1 MTNGGLP
8 RGQLILATIGVML
21 ALLLASL
28 DQTIVGTAMPRI
40 VAELNGLDYYA
51 WVTTAYL
58 VTSTVVVPIAGKLGD
73 LFGRKPF
80 LLIGMVGFVAAS
92 ALCGLSQNMVQLV
105 LFRGVQGLF
114 GGMLF
119 ASVFTVLADIFP
131 PQQRARMQGLF
142 GGVFGLSSVI
152 GPTIGGYLTDV
163 GNWRWVF
170 YVNVPVGVLAVA
182 AVSLALPYVRSRA
195 TWRDIDFV
203 GSAVLSAGVIPLLIA
218 LSITR
223 DHSWTSPEVMS
234 LLGIAAL
241 ALLAF
246 FFVERR
252 VEHPIIPLE
261 LFRNNV
267 FAVTVL
273 VAFFSAFG
281 MFGTIIFVPLL
292 YQGVLAVSAT
302 NSGQLLTPMMVGLI
316 VFSTIAGQVMT
327 RIRYYRFISTA
338 GIALL
343 IVGMVL
349 LAQVGIHTSPWEVV
363 RDIVI
368 VGAGLGMTFPVTFAA
383 VQSALPREVIG
394 VATSQVQFWRNLGGT
409 VGTAVLGSV
418 LARQLP
424 VAIQEQIRALHLPA
438 QFQLPSG
445 LGTSPQSLFDPAHLA
460 QLKASLPPQAAPV
473 FDQVIV
479 ATRIA
484 LADTLHSL
492 FLYAAAI
499 LVVALVA
506 SVFLREVPIT
516 SGAGPGVGE
525 APVPA
530 DEAERSEPRPET
542 VKA

>member
-1 MTNGGLP
+1 MTELLP
-8 RGQLILATIGVML
+8 RGQLVLATVGVML

-80 LLIGMVGFVAAS
+80 LLAGMIGFVAAS
-92 ALCGLSQNMVQLV
+92 ALCGLSQNMVELV

-114 GGMLF
+114 GGLLF
-119 ASVFTVLADIFP
+119 ATVFTVLADIFP
-131 PQQRARMQGLF
+131 AEQRARMQGLF

-152 GPTIGGYLTDV
+152 GPTIGGYLTDI

-170 YVNVPVGVLAVA
+170 YVNVPIGVLAVT
-182 AVSLALPYVRSRA
+182 AVAVALPYVRSRA
-195 TWRDIDFV
+195 TWRDIDFA
-203 GSAVLSAGVIPLLIA
+203 GSIVLAAGVIPLLIA

-223 DHSWTSPEVMS
+223 DHSWTSPEVMG
-234 LLGIAAL
+234 LLGFAAV
-241 ALLAF
+241 ALVAF
-246 FFVERR
+246 FLIERR
-252 VEHPIIPLE
+252 VEQPIIPFN

-267 FAVTVL
+267 FSVTVL

-292 YQGVLAVSAT
+292 YQGVLGISAT
-302 NSGQLLTPMMVGLI
+302 NSGQLLTPMMLGLI
-316 VFSTIAGQVMT
+316 VFSTLAGQALT
-327 RIRYYRFISTA
+327 RIRYYRFISTVGVLVMIA
-338 GIALL
+338 GML
-343 IVGMVL
+343 L
-349 LAQVGIHTSPWEVV
+349 LAQVGVHSSQWEVV

-368 VGAGLGMTFPVTFAA
+368 VGAGLGLTFPVTFVA
-383 VQSALPREVIG
+383 VQSALPGRLVG

-409 VGTAVLGSV
+409 VGTAVLGSI

-424 VAIQEQIRALHLPA
+424 EAIHEQVRALHLPV
-438 QFQLPSG
+438 QFQLPG
-445 LGTSPQSLFDPAHLA
+445 GVGGGSPQSLFDPARLA
-460 QLKASLPPQAAPV
+460 RLKASLPPQASPV
-473 FDQVIV
+473 FDQVIAAIRV
-479 ATRIA
+479 A

-492 FLYAAAI
+492 FIYAAAI

-506 SVFLREVPIT
+506 SVFLKEVPIT
-516 SGAGPGVGE
+516 TGR
-525 APVPA
+525 APVMGESPEPEGA
-530 DEAERSEPRPET
+530 AERESVP
-542 VKA
+542 A